1 MSKNQKR
8 RAHPRNLARFHRA
21 RERGFDE
28 PCAAMAEEIRKMIE
42 AAKTRELEVRQY
54 NAAPPP
60 LPIEVEERPGRF
72 AKRTGPND
80 SLGT

>member
-42 AAKTRELEVRQY
+42 AAKTRELEVRQ
-54 NAAPPP
+54 
-60 LPIEVEERPGRF
+60 I
-72 AKRTGPND
+72 
-80 SLGT
+80 